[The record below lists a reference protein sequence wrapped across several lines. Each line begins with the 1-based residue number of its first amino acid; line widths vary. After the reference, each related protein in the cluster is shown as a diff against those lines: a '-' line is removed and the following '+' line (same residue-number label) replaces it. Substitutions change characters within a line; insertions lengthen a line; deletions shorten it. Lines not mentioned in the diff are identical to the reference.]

1 MSTTALI
8 IVLLGLS
15 IMISR
20 APLIV
25 APTKTRDTYLKL
37 FDTDGKMRVMGLIM
51 GAVSALIIWAVWGL
65 GDIASLA
72 VTYVAGFVL
81 FLSLVAMIPFPA
93 FSSRLA
99 TNVWM
104 AFPPMAMRFM
114 GALAVGVGG
123 LLVWYGLNL

>member
-99 TNVWM
+99 INVWM

>member
-8 IVLLGLS
+8 IVLLGIS
-15 IMISR
+15 IMLSR

-65 GDIASLA
+65 GDTASLA
-72 VTYVAGFVL
+72 VRYVAGLVF
-81 FLSLVAMIPFPA
+81 FLSVFSMIPFPA
-93 FSSRLA
+93 FSKRLA
-99 TNVWM
+99 TSVWT
-104 AFPPMAMRFM
+104 AFTPTVLRLL
-114 GALAVGVGG
+114 GTIAVIVGG
-123 LLVWYGLNL
+123 LIVWYGLSL